1 VDRPLRRDV
10 RWLGRLLGE
19 VLLELEG
26 DDLFARE
33 EKIRKLAIARRRG
46 PRHERGEA
54 SSQLMDTITGLTPD
68 QAEPVIRAFSLYFRL
83 VNLAE
88 QNHRIRRARA
98 HASAKGPPQRGSF
111 GAILLAAKDA
121 GVSAERMRDAIASLE
136 VTLTLTAHPSEAT
149 RRTVLEKLYRI
160 AGILEQMGR
169 SKLTPAEKDT
179 AARDIRQEI
188 ATLWQTDEVRREK
201 PTVGDEVKNVVWY
214 IEEVLWDL
222 LPAIPRQ
229 LSRAFEKVYGEKL
242 DSYRVPVR
250 LHSWVGGDMD
260 GNPYVTPD
268 VLDDAIRAYRAR
280 GLRRLLT
287 GARDLGSAFSQ
298 SSRYAKPSKALLDS
312 NERDAKRL
320 PDVDREERSRT
331 EGEPWRRKMRF
342 VEARLGATLD
352 TAIHEREIARR
363 GEAIPEPDERGY
375 RNTRELEDDLAL
387 VADSLAEAK
396 AAGESRARA
405 LLERVR
411 ALGFQIAELEM
422 RTPAADARAADA
434 FLNSGGTA
442 TEGAT
447 RLITALERVASAQR
461 RGGQSAC
468 RTLILSMTES
478 ADDVLAALRCA
489 RHAKIWDETRS
500 SIALDIV
507 PLFETLHALRES
519 PTILRALLDDPVYR
533 DHVKRRGVQEIMVG
547 YSDSGKEVGLLAAS
561 AALRRTQRALP
572 AIAAEAG
579 VSLRIFHG
587 RGESV
592 ARGGGPSQQA
602 ILALPAGSVNGRY
615 KATEQ
620 GEALDH
626 KYGRPELGLRNLEL
640 IIGGALLHTLG
651 AEETPSEDDE
661 RRFFELFEELAEI
674 GRREYR
680 ALVWENPRFAEFFFA
695 ATPLEEIAQLP
706 IGSRP
711 SKRQA
716 GGLEALRAIPWV
728 FAWTQTRA
736 ILPAWYGVGSAFAE
750 VGSRAGGEA
759 RLLEMSDRW
768 PFFRAVL
775 DNVEMVIA
783 KTDLGIAGRYAEL
796 AKPDVHR
803 AVWPAIVAEH
813 AKTTHWVKKLTRS
826 RTLLE
831 RNPTL
836 KRSIQLRN
844 PYVDP
849 LNLIQVELVRRKRA
863 GQKDAARPLLL
874 TVNGIAAGMRNT
886 G

>member
-1 VDRPLRRDV
+1 V
-10 RWLGRLLGE
+10 RWLGRILGE
-19 VLLELEG
+19 VLLDLEG
-26 DDLFARE
+26 KDLFARE
-33 EKIRKLAIARRRG
+33 ERIRKLAIARRRG
-46 PRHERGEA
+46 PREERGEA
-54 SSQLMDTITGLTPD
+54 ARKLLETITGLTPD

-98 HASAKGPPQRGSF
+98 HASSKGPPQRGSL
-111 GAILLAAKDA
+111 GAVLLAAKQA
-121 GVSAERMRDAIASLE
+121 GVSPERARAAISSLE
-136 VTLTLTAHPSEAT
+136 ITLTLTAHPSEAT

-169 SKLTPAEKDT
+169 SKLTMAEKAS
-179 AARDIRQEI
+179 AALDIRQEI

-222 LPAIPRQ
+222 LPVLPEQ
-229 LSRAFEKVYGEKL
+229 LSRAFESAYHEKL
-242 DSYRVPVR
+242 ETYRVPVR
-250 LHSWVGGDMD
+250 IHSWVGGDMD
-260 GNPYVTPD
+260 GNPFVTPD

-280 GLRRLLT
+280 GLRRLLA

-298 SSRYAKPSKALLDS
+298 SSRYAKPSEALLAS
-312 NERDAKRL
+312 IERDQERM
-320 PDVDREERSRT
+320 PDVAKQEQSRT
-331 EGEPWRRKMRF
+331 EGEPWRRKMTF
-342 VEARLGATLD
+342 IAARLAATLD
-352 TAIHEREIARR
+352 QALRERELARR
-363 GEAIPEPDERGY
+363 GERIPDPDRRAYGS
-375 RNTRELEDDLAL
+375 TRELEDDLAL
-387 VADSLAEAK
+387 VADSLHGAK
-396 AAGESRARA
+396 AAGERRARA

-422 RTPAADARAADA
+422 RTPAADARNADA
-434 FLNSGGTA
+434 FVRNGDAASDGGT
-442 TEGAT
+442 
-447 RLITALERVASAQR
+447 RLLAALERVAAAQR
-461 RGGQSAC
+461 RGGEGAC
-468 RTLILSMTES
+468 RTLILSMTQGAE
-478 ADDVLAALRCA
+478 DVLAALRCA
-489 RHAKIWDETRS
+489 RHAEIWDETRS
-500 SIALDIV
+500 CVSLDIV
-507 PLFETLHALRES
+507 PLFETLQALEES
-519 PTILRALLDDPVYR
+519 PVILRALLDDASYR
-533 DHVKRRGVQEIMVG
+533 EHVTRRGVQEIMVG

-561 AALRRTQRALP
+561 AALRRTQQALP
-572 AIAAEAG
+572 AIAAAAG
-579 VSLRIFHG
+579 VPLRIFHG

-602 ILALPAGSVNGRY
+602 ILALPPGSVGGRY

-626 KYGRPELGLRNLEL
+626 KYGRPELALRNLEL
-640 IIGGALLHTLG
+640 MIGGALLHTLG
-651 AEETPSEDDE
+651 AQENSPEDDE
-661 RRFFELFEELAEI
+661 RRYFELFEELGQV
-674 GRREYR
+674 GRRVYR
-680 ALVWENPRFAEFFFA
+680 ALVWENPDFAEFFFA
-695 ATPLEEIAQLP
+695 ATPLDEIAQLP

-711 SKRQA
+711 SKRYA

-750 VGSRAGGEA
+750 IGSRPGGEA
-759 RLLEMSDRW
+759 RLLEMSQRW

-775 DNVEMVIA
+775 DNIEMVIA
-783 KTDLGIAGRYAEL
+783 KTDLSIAGRYAEL
-796 AKPDVHR
+796 ARPEIRK
-803 AVWPAIVAEH
+803 ALWPQIVAEH
-813 AKTTHWVKKLTRS
+813 ERTTQWVKTLTGS
-826 RTLLE
+826 RTLLA

-863 GQKDAARPLLL
+863 GHEDATRPLLL